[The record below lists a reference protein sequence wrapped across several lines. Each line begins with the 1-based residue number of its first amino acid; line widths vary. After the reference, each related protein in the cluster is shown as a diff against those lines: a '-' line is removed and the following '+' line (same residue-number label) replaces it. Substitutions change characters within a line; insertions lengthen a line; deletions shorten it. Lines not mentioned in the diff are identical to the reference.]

1 MRAPQICDL
10 SRRQFHQRRNLK
22 PKGFSAF
29 LPPHQSPLKIEDFSG
44 AEPARKRFF
53 LWKMRF
59 TKTVPCPPYTPLGA
73 IESSRGLRP
82 SRALRGFST
91 VWGRSQWERPF
102 SVYAAEERR
111 DSVSLKARR
120 AGCGSGGAVGRADGH
135 LLPRILSSGYALF
148 KSLPQP
154 RRQRRLMISRKI
166 LEIRRPW
173 PLQSMAANGRR
184 QNPRQQGAV
193 GTADRLK

>member
-73 IESSRGLRP
+73 IESSRGLRL

-102 SVYAAEERR
+102 SVYTAEERG

-120 AGCGSGGAVGRADGH
+120 AGWGSGGAVGRADGH
-135 LLPRILSSGYALF
+135 LLPRIRSTTIGRHKLERPRSADFQNFSGHHEAAL
-148 KSLPQP
+148 PP
-154 RRQRRLMISRKI
+154 RLGEA
-166 LEIRRPW
+166 L
-173 PLQSMAANGRR
+173 
-184 QNPRQQGAV
+184 V
-193 GTADRLK
+193 

>member
-1 MRAPQICDL
+1 
-10 SRRQFHQRRNLK
+10 
-22 PKGFSAF
+22 
-29 LPPHQSPLKIEDFSG
+29 
-44 AEPARKRFF
+44 
-53 LWKMRF
+53 MRF

-82 SRALRGFST
+82 SRTLQVFST

-102 SVYAAEERR
+102 SVYTAEERG
-111 DSVSLKARR
+111 DSVSLMAQR
-120 AGCGSGGAVGRADGH
+120 AGWGSGGAVGRADGH

-154 RRQRRLMISRKI
+154 RVGSADRSFPGAPGKPENSGSPIYASRIRDRIGGSRWGQAQPAGQTSVGVWGSAKRSGASPSQPESAMPTHDFQKI

-173 PLQSMAANGRR
+173 PL
-184 QNPRQQGAV
+184 
-193 GTADRLK
+193 